1 MTDLAANLTAVRERI
16 AAAAAR
22 SNRRTEDITLVAVS
36 KTRSVEEIAAA
47 VESGVLDLG
56 ENYVQELVAKA
67 EQLRGVTGAPVR
79 WHFIGHLQRN
89 KVKYLS
95 GLCTLIHS
103 LDSPRLA
110 EEIARR
116 AVPPADPQPVLIQ
129 VDLAG
134 EATKSGCPEDQVPA
148 LVETVLGLPEL
159 DWQGLMTITPYAE
172 DPESSRPYYRRL
184 AALRDALA
192 ARGVPARNLRH
203 LSMGMSN
210 DYEVAIE
217 EGATLVRV
225 GTAIFGPR
233 Q

>member
-1 MTDLAANLTAVRERI
+1 MTDIAANLSTVRARI
-16 AAAAAR
+16 EAAALRVGR
-22 SNRRTEDITLVAVS
+22 SPDDVTLVAVS
-36 KTRSVEEIAAA
+36 KTRSVAEIAAA
-47 VESGVLDLG
+47 AAAGVVDLG
-56 ENYVQELVAKA
+56 ENYVQEMAAKA
-67 EQLRGVTGAPVR
+67 GELAGSTAAPLR

-103 LDSPRLA
+103 LDSARLA
-110 EEIARR
+110 EEVARR
-116 AVPPADPQPVLIQ
+116 AEQAGEPQPVLIQ

-134 EATKSGCPEDQVPA
+134 ETTKDGCPEGELPA
-148 LVETVLGLPEL
+148 LADAVLGLPQL
-159 DWQGLMTITPYAE
+159 DWQGLMTITPYAP

-184 AALRDALA
+184 LALRGELA
-192 ARGVPARNLRH
+192 ARGIPAANLRH

-233 Q
+233 L

>member
-1 MTDLAANLTAVRERI
+1 MTDIAGNLSTVWARI
-16 AAAAAR
+16 AAAAKR
-22 SNRRTEDITLVAVS
+22 GGRRPEDVTLIAVS

-47 VESGVLDLG
+47 VAAGAVDLG
-56 ENYVQELVAKA
+56 ENYVQEMVAKA
-67 EQLRGVTGAPVR
+67 EALAGNAALR

-95 GLCTLIHS
+95 ASCTLIHS

-116 AVPPADPQPVLIQ
+116 AEASSRRQAVLIQ

-134 EATKSGCPEDQVPA
+134 EATKDGCPEAEVPELVAAVRA
-148 LVETVLGLPEL
+148 LPAL
-159 DWQGLMTITPYAE
+159 DWQGLMTITPFAA
-172 DPESSRPYYRRL
+172 DPEASRPYYRRL
-184 AALRDALA
+184 VALRDDLA
-192 ARGVPARNLRH
+192 TAGAPAANLRH

-210 DYEVAIE
+210 DYEVAVE

-233 Q
+233 H

>member
-1 MTDLAANLTAVRERI
+1 MTDLAANLSAVRERI

-22 SNRRTEDITLVAVS
+22 SGRRAEDITLVAVS
-36 KTRSVEEIAAA
+36 KTRTVPEIAEA
-47 VESGVLDLG
+47 VANGVADLG

-67 EQLRGVTGAPVR
+67 KQLAEITDAPLR

-95 GLCTLIHS
+95 GLGTLIHS

-116 AVPPADPQPVLIQ
+116 AVAPADPQPVLIQ

-134 EATKSGCPEDQVPA
+134 EATKSGCPEDEVPG
-148 LVETVLGLPEL
+148 LVETVLGLPQL
-159 DWQGLMTITPYAE
+159 DWQGLMTITPYVE
-172 DPESSRPYYRRL
+172 DPERARPYYRRL
-184 AALRDALA
+184 AALREALLA
-192 ARGVPARNLRH
+192 QGVPARNLRH